1 MSLKNHPNGYW
12 WFATPNRKQ
21 KILPSIRPML
31 AVCFDWNDF
40 TDLRI
45 LRPSGSIPV
54 ITGQGLHKP
63 IHSPSDPRNAA
74 TSNVL
79 FIGGYT
85 QVFVPFVNPER
96 PLTTFSDVGE
106 LPPTPHSAVCAC
118 FSTTPHSRKHILTTA
133 DLPSPKSGSARAWR
147 KLNTFTAC

>member
-1 MSLKNHPNGYW
+1 MSPKNNPNGYC

-31 AVCFDWNDF
+31 AVCFDSNNF

-63 IHSPSDPRNAA
+63 IHSPLDPRHPA

-79 FIGGYT
+79 FIGGI
-85 QVFVPFVNPER
+85 
-96 PLTTFSDVGE
+96 
-106 LPPTPHSAVCAC
+106 
-118 FSTTPHSRKHILTTA
+118 RKYLF
-133 DLPSPKSGSARAWR
+133 LS
-147 KLNTFTAC
+147 